1 MRRKVVSILL
11 IFACFLVQS
20 ALWHLFTFTT
30 VRPNLML
37 VLIVSFGLMHG
48 SRSGMLIGFIS
59 GILVDLLY
67 GSFFGINALL
77 YMYIGYFIGKAY
89 QVFFDEDIRVAI
101 GAVAICDIIYNM
113 IFYVIKFIFG
123 ARYSLGAFLVR
134 IMIPEVIITL
144 IFTVILYRL
153 FFVINKK
160 LLETEQEDQ
169 ESSWLLR

>member
-20 ALWHLFTFTT
+20 ALWNLFTFTT

-37 VLIVSFGLMHG
+37 VLVVSFGLMHG
-48 SRSGMLIGFIS
+48 SRSGMLMGFIS
-59 GILVDLLY
+59 GLLADMQY
-67 GSFFGINALL
+67 GSLFGINALL

-101 GAVAICDIIYNM
+101 GAVAVCDAAYNIIY
-113 IFYVIKFIFG
+113 YVIKLMFG
-123 ARYSLGAFLVR
+123 ARYSFGAFMIR
-134 IMIPEVIITL
+134 IMIPELIFTL
-144 IFTVILYRL
+144 ILTVILYRL
-153 FFVINKK
+153 FYLINKK

-169 ESSWLLR
+169 ESTWLLR